1 MMFELMALEM
11 KESRNSCDYIAT
23 KDFNELNR
31 KPKRKQINIGTHFS
45 NSSRKRENSLE
56 LL

>member
-11 KESRNSCDYIAT
+11 KESINSSDLIDT
-23 KDFNELNR
+23 KDFNELDR